1 MADYFKDPVYLPIF
15 EQLGVYFYY
24 LFYATNYIVKCFI
37 ATLIIFN
44 WGLTIRRRGLLW
56 AIIHHSYIGS
66 VNGLKEAVA

>member
-44 WGLTIRRRGLLW
+44 
-56 AIIHHSYIGS
+56 
-66 VNGLKEAVA
+66 